1 MKKDYVITEELVL
14 VDLRNLIESY
24 DSLPTERTDEEIK
37 EAYPHVIYAMRMG
50 NLNLSED
57 KPKFELFHPIKNEDG
72 DVEYSELKI
81 KNRIPTSDMEK
92 LTKGINM
99 KTELLKMNNQLLS
112 YIGGVPK
119 AILDKMHK
127 TDVMVIT
134 ELMSIF
140 L

>member
-1 MKKDYVITEELVL
+1 MKKDYVITEELAL
-14 VDLRNLIESY
+14 VDLRGLIESN

-37 EAYPHVIYAMRMG
+37 ENYKHVIYAMRMG
-50 NLNLSED
+50 NLNWSED

-127 TDVMVIT
+127 TDVMVLT

>member
-1 MKKDYVITEELVL
+1 MKKDYVITEELAL
-14 VDLRNLIESY
+14 VDLRGLIESN

-37 EAYPHVIYAMRMG
+37 ENYKHVIYAMRMG

-127 TDVMVIT
+127 TDVMVLT

>member
-1 MKKDYVITEELVL
+1 MKKNYVITEELAL
-14 VDLRNLIESY
+14 VDLRELIESN

-37 EAYPHVIYAMRMG
+37 ENYKHVVYAICMG
-50 NLNLSED
+50 NLDLTQE
-57 KPKFELFHPIKNEDG
+57 KPIFKLFHTIKNDDDEIAY
-72 DVEYSELKI
+72 EELKI
-81 KNRIPTSDMEK
+81 KTRIPTSDMEK
-92 LTKGINM
+92 ITKGINM

-127 TDVMVIT
+127 TDTMILT

>member
-24 DSLPTERTDEEIK
+24 VSLPTERTDEEIK

-50 NLNLSED
+50 NLDLTQE
-57 KPKFELFHPIKNEDG
+57 KPIFKLFHTIKNDDDEIAY
-72 DVEYSELKI
+72 EELKI
-81 KNRIPTSDMEK
+81 KTRIPTLEMEK

-127 TDVMVIT
+127 TDVMVLT

>member
-37 EAYPHVIYAMRMG
+37 KDYPHIIYAMRMG

-57 KPKFELFHPIKNEDG
+57 KPKFELFNPIKNVDG
-72 DVEYSELKI
+72 NVEYSELKI
-81 KNRIPTSDMEK
+81 KNRITTSDMEK

-127 TDVMVIT
+127 IDVMVLT

>member
-1 MKKDYVITEELVL
+1 MKKNYVITEELAL
-14 VDLRNLIESY
+14 VDLRELIESN

-37 EAYPHVIYAMRMG
+37 ENYKHVVYAICMG
-50 NLNLSED
+50 NLDLTQE

-127 TDVMVIT
+127 TDVMVLT

>member
-37 EAYPHVIYAMRMG
+37 EDYPHIIYAMRMG

-57 KPKFELFHPIKNEDG
+57 KPKFELFNPISDDEGNVAY
-72 DVEYSELKI
+72 DVLKI
-81 KNRIPTSDMEK
+81 KTRIPTSDMEK
-92 LTKGINM
+92 ITKGINM

-119 AILDKMHK
+119 AILDKMSK
-127 TDVMVIT
+127 TDTSVLT
-134 ELMSIF
+134 ELMAIF

>member
-1 MKKDYVITEELVL
+1 
-14 VDLRNLIESY
+14 
-24 DSLPTERTDEEIK
+24 
-37 EAYPHVIYAMRMG
+37 MG

-57 KPKFELFHPIKNEDG
+57 KPKFELFNPIKNEDG

-127 TDVMVIT
+127 TDVLVLT

>member
-72 DVEYSELKI
+72 DVDGLIVDLKQLTQFLERI
-81 KNRIPTSDMEK
+81 KLNLIKFNCSNVTFCS
-92 LTKGINM
+92 LT
-99 KTELLKMNNQLLS
+99 
-112 YIGGVPK
+112 
-119 AILDKMHK
+119 
-127 TDVMVIT
+127 
-134 ELMSIF
+134 
-140 L
+140 

>member
-1 MKKDYVITEELVL
+1 MKKNYVITEELAL
-14 VDLRNLIESY
+14 IDLRELIESN

-37 EAYPHVIYAMRMG
+37 ENYKHVVYAICTG
-50 NLNLSED
+50 NLNLTEE
-57 KPKFELFHPIKNEDG
+57 KPIFKLFNPIKNDEG
-72 DVEYSELKI
+72 EIEYENLKI
-81 KNRIPTSDMEK
+81 KTRIPTLEMEK

-119 AILDKMHK
+119 AILDKMSK
-127 TDVMVIT
+127 TDTMVLT